1 MFGVSVYC
9 GGVFGSCVN
18 GVGVDDGGLCSGG
31 VDNPSQEGCMNR
43 IKSLAL

>member
-1 MFGVSVYC
+1 MCSGLFG
-9 GGVFGSCVN
+9 FGVN
-18 GVGVDDGGLCSGG
+18 GVGVDVGGLCRGG